1 MERNRWNNG
10 RLDSVLNVLLIV
22 LALGVLA
29 VSEVEIT
36 IAPTQASVATQW
48 RA

>member
-1 MERNRWNNG
+1 MERNHWNEG

-29 VSEVEIT
+29 VSEVEIS
-36 IAPTQASVATQW
+36 IAPTQASATAQS
-48 RA
+48 A